1 MEKFYVTKF
10 WSTDGIV
17 TRDCEVYTPN
27 GQTKTQY
34 ATVVP
39 NGHGFYKIGSFA
51 FRTEAAAR
59 ADVRRRAAKKLAW
72 LEKKAGEIKK
82 LLAELG

>member
-10 WSTDGIV
+10 WSTQRIIA
-17 TRDCEVYTPN
+17 VY
-27 GQTKTQY
+27 GSEMVFGSKETQY
-34 ATVVP
+34 AVTEL
-39 NGHGFYKIGSFA
+39 GEFKIGSFA
-51 FRTEAAAR
+51 FRTMESAR

-82 LLAELG
+82 LLAEIG

>member
-10 WSTDGIV
+10 WSTQGIQVIDGV
-17 TRDCEVYTPN
+17 VYEAKAGN
-27 GQTKTQY
+27 GKAMTYAQTKM
-34 ATVVP
+34 
-39 NGHGFYKIGSFA
+39 GLLRLGSFS

-82 LLAELG
+82 LLAEIG